1 MRWRLA
7 CTQNG
12 DVILR
17 LRGCHLRGRLG
28 AIRERQ
34 VNIIGLRDDVQA
46 REDVALIVNDDTAS
60 EIMLYRTVRAR
71 GLHLDEN
78 E

>member
-1 MRWRLA
+1 MRRRLA
-7 CTQNG
+7 RTQDG

-34 VNIIGLRDDVQA
+34 LNSIGLRDDVQA
-46 REDVALIVNDDTAS
+46 REDVAPIVDDDTAS
-60 EIMLYRTVRAR
+60 QILLYRTMRAR
-71 GLHLDEN
+71 GLRLDEN